1 MGRKMTMLVAA
12 MLVAMLAASGAALA
26 DSIAS
31 GDGDDHLVGTNG
43 PDNISGA
50 GGNDDIHGKGD
61 FDRLF
66 GDAGDDDIFGG
77 KGGDAL
83 QAGLNADDLFG
94 QRGNDFVNAI
104 DAQANDSVDCGGG
117 NNDIAGIDDLFQVGQ
132 GADNVSEDCETLY
145 VAFLTCP
152 CPNARSAGTV
162 ADLSEISSVEEAE
175 RAVEA
180 GLLKKVER

>member
-1 MGRKMTMLVAA
+1 MRARTMTVAATMLVA
-12 MLVAMLAASGAALA
+12 MVVASGAALA
-26 DSIAS
+26 ESIAG
-31 GDGDDHLVGTNG
+31 GDGDNRLVGTNG
-43 PDNISGA
+43 EDNISGA
-50 GGNDDIHGKGD
+50 GGNDDILGKGD

-66 GDAGDDDIFGG
+66 GDAGDDDVFGG

-83 QAGLNADDLFG
+83 QSGLGTDDLFG

-104 DAQANDSVDCGGG
+104 DGQANDSVDCGQGA
-117 NNDIAGIDDLFQVGQ
+117 NDLAGIDDLFQLGG

-152 CPNARSAGTV
+152 CPGARSSGTV
-162 ADLSEISSVEEAE
+162 ADLSGISSVKEAE